1 MAPTARKRSTK
12 KPAKRKPTRGKAVKR
27 SSVKQ
32 RGNKGKRSRG
42 RPWKKGQSGNPKGR
56 PPAGDTLCDYLQ
68 SHLSKDAW
76 ARLVA
81 AQCRKG
87 SIRALTLYANRIE
100 GLPLSATEIMDLD
113 ELIEL
118 RTRIRAA
125 EMEREKA
132 EREKAKK
139 SA

>member
-1 MAPTARKRSTK
+1 
-12 KPAKRKPTRGKAVKR
+12 
-27 SSVKQ
+27 
-32 RGNKGKRSRG
+32 
-42 RPWKKGQSGNPKGR
+42 
-56 PPAGDTLCDYLQ
+56 
-68 SHLSKDAW
+68 
-76 ARLVA
+76 
-81 AQCRKG
+81 
-87 SIRALTLYANRIE
+87 
-100 GLPLSATEIMDLD
+100 MDLD